1 MRKSLAR
8 SRDNRIAVLDVG
20 SSKICCFVADIETGD
35 DPKVIGIGHQ
45 ASRGVKSGAVVDMEA
60 TQNAILST
68 VHAAEQMAGEAID
81 RVLVN
86 LSGGFPVSFSMAVE
100 VSIAGHEVGDA
111 DLRRAITHGFQSD
124 SVTGETARGRQL
136 IHSIPVSYTIDG
148 SSGIRD
154 PRGMYGDL
162 LGVNMHLVTAGN
174 GPVRNLST
182 CVQRC
187 HLDVAGFVVSP
198 YASGLATL
206 APDEMSLGATLI
218 DMGGGTTTIAVFL
231 GGNVIFTDVLPI
243 GGEHV
248 TNDIA
253 RGLSTPIAD
262 AERMK
267 TLFGHAMAVAADDRE
282 DIDVPQVGEEN
293 DGTPQQVSRSLLVG
307 IIQPR
312 SEEIFELVRSCLEA
326 SGFDKVAGRR
336 VVLTG
341 GASQLPGL
349 RDLAALILDKQ
360 VRVGRPVRLRGLAES
375 TAGPAY
381 STCAG
386 LISYAITDDNEFE
399 GSLMEEA
406 RIKPAE
412 PNGVVGLLGD
422 WFREHF

>member
-20 SSKICCFVADIETGD
+20 SSKICCFVADIESGD

-45 ASRGVKSGAVVDMEA
+45 ASRGVKSGTVVDMEA

-86 LSGGFPVSFSMAVE
+86 LSGGFPVSFSMAIE

-136 IHSIPVSYTIDG
+136 IHSIPISYTIDG

-267 TLFGHAMAVAADDRE
+267 TLFG
-282 DIDVPQVGEEN
+282 P
-293 DGTPQQVSRSLLVG
+293 
-307 IIQPR
+307 
-312 SEEIFELVRSCLEA
+312 
-326 SGFDKVAGRR
+326 
-336 VVLTG
+336 
-341 GASQLPGL
+341 
-349 RDLAALILDKQ
+349 
-360 VRVGRPVRLRGLAES
+360 
-375 TAGPAY
+375 
-381 STCAG
+381 
-386 LISYAITDDNEFE
+386 
-399 GSLMEEA
+399 
-406 RIKPAE
+406 
-412 PNGVVGLLGD
+412 
-422 WFREHF
+422 

>member
-1 MRKSLAR
+1 MRKNLAR
-8 SRDNRIAVLDVG
+8 TRDNRIAALDVG
-20 SSKICCFVADIETGD
+20 SSKICCFIAEILDGI
-35 DPKVIGIGHQ
+35 DPKVIGIGQQ

-60 TQNAILST
+60 TQGAILSA

-111 DLRRAITHGFQSD
+111 DLRRALNHGFQSE
-124 SVTGETARGRQL
+124 SVSGEAARGREL
-136 IHSIPVSYTIDG
+136 IHSIPISYTVDG

-154 PRGMYGDL
+154 PRGMYGER
-162 LGVNMHLVTAGN
+162 LGVNMHLITAGS
-174 GPVRNLST
+174 GPVRNLAT
-182 CVQRC
+182 CIQRC
-187 HLDVAGFVVSP
+187 HLDVAGLVVSP

-206 APDEMSLGATLI
+206 APDEMELGVTLI
-218 DMGGGTTTIAVFL
+218 DLGGGTTTIAVFL
-231 GGNVIFTDVLPI
+231 GGNVIFTDVLPM
-243 GGEHV
+243 GGAHV

-253 RGLSTPIAD
+253 RGLSTPIAE

-282 DIDVPQVGEEN
+282 YIDVPQVGEE
-293 DGTPQQVSRSLLVG
+293 DDSVPQQVPRSLLVS

-312 SEEIFELVRSCLEA
+312 SEEIFELVRSRLEA

-349 RDLAALILDKQ
+349 RDLAALVLDKQ
-360 VRVGRPVRLRGLAES
+360 VRIGRPLRIRGLAEA

-381 STCAG
+381 ATCTG
-386 LISYAITDDNEFE
+386 LIAYATTPEHDLE
-399 GSLMEEA
+399 GPLVAEA
-406 RIKPAE
+406 RVKTTE
-412 PNGVVGLLGD
+412 PSGLVGRLGD